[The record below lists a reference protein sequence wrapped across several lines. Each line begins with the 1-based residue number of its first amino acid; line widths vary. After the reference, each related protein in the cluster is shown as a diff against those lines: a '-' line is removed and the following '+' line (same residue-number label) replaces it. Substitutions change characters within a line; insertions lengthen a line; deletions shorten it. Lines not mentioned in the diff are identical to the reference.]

1 MTTMQMFTLVAG
13 LCLFLFGINQVTRN
27 LQKLAGAS
35 LRHLVSKLTRT
46 PLRGFIMGIV
56 TAFGLQ
62 SSGAAILMLIAFAN
76 AGLIS
81 LERSVPII
89 LGAGIGSTLTVQ
101 LLAFKIYKISS
112 IIIVVG
118 YVMMFLLKSRT
129 WHYTGRVIFSFGLV
143 FLGMAVL
150 RDGIAPIQ
158 NNPAISA
165 MVGFFEQAPFW
176 VAVLGFALA
185 TLFQSSTAVLGLFLT
200 LAFAGIVD
208 LHISLPV
215 VIGANVGSCMIGV
228 IGAIG
233 GKAEA
238 KRIVWAQLMMKTF
251 VAVVLFALLP
261 YYQQFVQWIGGSVP
275 RQIANAHTMF
285 DILVA
290 IIFFPFY
297 RKVAA
302 VVEKLIP
309 APPEKPESQPRY
321 LDSSALDNPLVAL
334 GQATREIM
342 RMGEIVQ
349 GMLADWGKVF
359 FSNDPELL
367 RKLVARDDIVDG
379 LQEAITDFLT
389 QINMDELD
397 EDTASLSVALLH
409 ITFELEHIGDVIS
422 KDLAQHVR
430 KKIEVGYYFSD
441 EGFAEILEYHKKV
454 QANLQ
459 VALDAI
465 PLRDKKLARQV
476 IEETKRLVEL
486 QRQLYRSHLARL
498 RKGLKESEETS
509 TLHIDIISDLNKINL
524 HTSYIAY
531 AIIGKV

>member
-13 LCLFLFGINQVTRN
+13 LCLFLYGINQVTRN
-27 LQKLAGAS
+27 LQKLAGSS
-35 LRHLVSKLTRT
+35 LRHLVAKLTRT
-46 PLRGFIMGIV
+46 RLRGFVMGIF

-81 LERSVPII
+81 LERSIPII

-165 MVGFFEQAPFW
+165 MVGFVESAPFW

-238 KRIVWAQLMMKTF
+238 KRIVWTQLLMKTF
-251 VAVVLFALLP
+251 VAIFLFAL
-261 YYQQFVQWIGGSVP
+261 
-275 RQIANAHTMF
+275 
-285 DILVA
+285 
-290 IIFFPFY
+290 
-297 RKVAA
+297 
-302 VVEKLIP
+302 
-309 APPEKPESQPRY
+309 
-321 LDSSALDNPLVAL
+321 
-334 GQATREIM
+334 
-342 RMGEIVQ
+342 
-349 GMLADWGKVF
+349 
-359 FSNDPELL
+359 
-367 RKLVARDDIVDG
+367 
-379 LQEAITDFLT
+379 
-389 QINMDELD
+389 
-397 EDTASLSVALLH
+397 
-409 ITFELEHIGDVIS
+409 
-422 KDLAQHVR
+422 
-430 KKIEVGYYFSD
+430 
-441 EGFAEILEYHKKV
+441 
-454 QANLQ
+454 
-459 VALDAI
+459 
-465 PLRDKKLARQV
+465 
-476 IEETKRLVEL
+476 
-486 QRQLYRSHLARL
+486 
-498 RKGLKESEETS
+498 
-509 TLHIDIISDLNKINL
+509 
-524 HTSYIAY
+524 
-531 AIIGKV
+531 